1 IAPCC
6 FGKGAAIPSNRR
18 RAPNERAGEALMFR
32 NHLTAA
38 LRAIARHKLYSFI
51 NIAGLAVA
59 LTCVILIAVYVSGEL
74 SYDKWIAGA
83 DRLWRVEVTHHLPG
97 KPDLPTTNAS
107 MPMLLAMRDQIPEVR
122 SATRLVSQHMALSL
136 GNRRFIQ
143 TAAVVDPN
151 FLNVIPLPLMR
162 GPAGTVLSQP

>member
-1 IAPCC
+1 
-6 FGKGAAIPSNRR
+6 
-18 RAPNERAGEALMFR
+18 MFR
-32 NHLTAA
+32 NYLLAA

-59 LTCVILIAVYVSGEL
+59 LTCVILIAVFVNDEL
-74 SYDKWIAGA
+74 SYDKWLPGA

-97 KPDLPTTNAS
+97 KPDLPTTQAS
-107 MPMLLAMRDQIPEVR
+107 FPMVAAMREQIPEVR
-122 SATRLVSQHMALSL
+122 SATRLVSERMALSS

-151 FLNVIPLPLMR
+151 FLKVIALTLVQ
-162 GPAGTVLSQP
+162 GPTETVLSQPDSVVISQSVAR